1 MHFPCR
7 PAWACFFFFCLSF
20 CPSALPPPAGLAFP
34 SPGSSAALGF
44 AHNWLSQL
52 QQGRSGALLVSVS
65 LLIPQNCKQGR
76 TRAFSCPGHVIPHF
90 PLRGKAGLFPKM
102 RCPSLPDSLTTAP
115 HGFNRAGLELR
126 WCRFPLPGLQ
136 NRTQGH
142 TGPSSFSASFLET
155 PWSWQH
161 YQVPLQVVIHSLLDG
176 ANREKQGAVAHLA
189 GLGAHL
195 GWFHINELFFF
206 QPSNVFC
213 NRVGAHSSG
222 LANAPDA
229 GPALM

>member
-1 MHFPCR
+1 MRAALSLLQTCPLSEERFSFPPSPSRTSMRCHCR
-7 PAWACFFFFCLSF
+7 LARACFFFFCLSF

-115 HGFNRAGLELR
+115 HGFNRADNTFC
-126 WCRFPLPGLQ
+126 WCRSPTWPSKP
-136 NRTQGH
+136 H
-142 TGPSSFSASFLET
+142 TGPHRAESGFHFLFLVRFFCGR
-155 PWSWQH
+155 P
-161 YQVPLQVVIHSLLDG
+161 
-176 ANREKQGAVAHLA
+176 ANCRSR
-189 GLGAHL
+189 
-195 GWFHINELFFF
+195 W
-206 QPSNVFC
+206 
-213 NRVGAHSSG
+213 
-222 LANAPDA
+222 
-229 GPALM
+229 